1 MIIEKIKVIN
11 YKIFKEKVIEL
22 NDNVKIQNLIKDNL

>member
-1 MIIEKIKVIN
+1 MIIEKIKVTN